1 MVALNTKAGF
11 SFLSR
16 QCRVC
21 VFVAM
26 VCAFQG
32 GELLSQHDL
41 DDELRTVLEEQGV
54 DVPDSG
60 LPAEPDADLILLG
73 QALFFDRELSGNRDI
88 SCATCHHPG
97 LATGD
102 GLSLP
107 IGTGA
112 AIPGLLG
119 PLREKGHDREFIPRN
134 APEIFNRGSR
144 LWISQ
149 FWDSRVAE
157 TNEVRHDGSPLIDSP
172 AGSDLPE
179 GLPNVLA
186 AQAMFPV
193 TSRDEMRGAIT
204 DDNEIAAI
212 DDDDFT
218 GIWQALVDRLLAIP
232 SYRAMFRESFDL
244 EDEELEESIGFEH
257 AAIAI
262 ATFETEAFTFL
273 DSPFD
278 EYLSGDD
285 HALSTPQK
293 RGALL
298 FYGKAQ
304 CSNCHSGP
312 LLTDQRHHNLL
323 VPHLGPGKVKD
334 VDIAIDPGRTL
345 VNLNTEDLFRFRTPP
360 LRNITE
366 TGPYMHN
373 GAYADLEEAVRHHL
387 NTIVALATYNP
398 DEQIDQVELLDT
410 VVYEHAEAS
419 IPGDLEPPEE
429 SLTKN
434 EIKDLMKFLSSL
446 TAPRLHQR
454 LEATVPDSVP
464 SGLPLDDF

>member
-1 MVALNTKAGF
+1 M
-11 SFLSR
+11 
-16 QCRVC
+16 
-21 VFVAM
+21 
-26 VCAFQG
+26 
-32 GELLSQHDL
+32 D
-41 DDELRTVLEEQGV
+41 
-54 DVPDSG
+54 
-60 LPAEPDADLILLG
+60 
-73 QALFFDRELSGNRDI
+73 
-88 SCATCHHPG
+88 
-97 LATGD
+97 
-102 GLSLP
+102 
-107 IGTGA
+107 
-112 AIPGLLG
+112 
-119 PLREKGHDREFIPRN
+119 
-134 APEIFNRGSR
+134 
-144 LWISQ
+144 
-149 FWDSRVAE
+149 
-157 TNEVRHDGSPLIDSP
+157 
-172 AGSDLPE
+172 
-179 GLPNVLA
+179 
-186 AQAMFPV
+186 
-193 TSRDEMRGAIT
+193 
-204 DDNEIAAI
+204 
-212 DDDDFT
+212 
-218 GIWQALVDRLLAIP
+218 
-232 SYRAMFRESFDL
+232 
-244 EDEELEESIGFEH
+244 
-257 AAIAI
+257 
-262 ATFETEAFTFL
+262 
-273 DSPFD
+273 
-278 EYLSGDD
+278 
-285 HALSTPQK
+285 
-293 RGALL
+293 L